1 MPRRMVSNTLNRFR
15 QRHLV
20 SFRVAL
26 CVVIIALTMPRVE
39 SREPKLA
46 TATIVVVNG
55 AQPDERSGRNAQQTG
70 KPVPPYFVF
79 VPPSDSPNFSKYPE
93 MRRWLD
99 THRGKPIAKRH
110 RFKLEGGAILP
121 ATAVLRVGDSVDRY
135 LNPESTLSLEMF
147 SNPPMGPGPS
157 IIRDYTFEQ
166 TEKLPIRI
174 SAVAQAATRS
184 HALILDHK
192 FGSASDKNGKLVIS
206 DLPTGIDI
214 PMRVSLPA
222 AEHNI
227 SFQCDMLDIK
237 HNGSFVLR
245 LDGDA
250 EFRLVVTQAQESP
263 KHAQTLADVLPPCV
277 RVSGEARDSNRLLLS
292 PAKMTIGCGPC
303 SETCEMTVDQALEL
317 LRKHPTVRELQLWG
331 WPVATTESED
341 LMRGIASVPHVS
353 RLSLMG
359 LQIDEPILSLVARNP
374 HLRELALGGRCS
386 FPGNSEDYF
395 AWIFD
400 AIAQSSHLERLE
412 ISRHTKIRC
421 SEISRLKPMPR
432 LRHFV
437 FDGLIDKPCLEGI
450 AHLRQLV
457 SLELPKYDSAADG
470 VECLSGLKYLQ
481 HLTCTWS
488 GAQQPIA
495 WHELSA
501 LQSLTVLADPHSF
514 DLEAVKSLPKLQAV
528 QVRSRELQTIGN
540 ALGMRFVPIP
550 MTLPGKK
557 AEVIY
562 MQQAEVTYEQYR
574 KFKVAAGLATTEAER
589 TPSDQPLAPSDIDNW
604 EVAARFIDQLN
615 QWDTKYAYRMPTESE
630 WEFACTGKVGGQPVV
645 RTVCDESVNADL
657 LFLTR
662 QSKPNQFGLYDMLGV
677 YGEYCFDRFNS
688 TNDPALAQIAEGPD
702 ARVVRGMR
710 QRTDRP
716 HCFRFSSDHRFPVA
730 VSGQTP
736 HLVIG
741 IRLVLQPKK

>member
-1 MPRRMVSNTLNRFR
+1 MPRRMFSKTLNRFR

-20 SFRVAL
+20 SFPVSL
-26 CVVIIALTMPRVE
+26 CLVIIALTMPRVE
-39 SREPKLA
+39 AREPKLA
-46 TATIVVVNG
+46 TATFVVVNG
-55 AQPDERSGRNAQQTG
+55 TQPDERSGRNAQQTG
-70 KPVPPYFVF
+70 NPVPPYFVF
-79 VPPSDSPNFSKYPE
+79 VPPSDSSKFSKYPE

-99 THRGKPIAKRH
+99 THRAKPIVKQH

-121 ATAVLRVGDSVDRY
+121 AAAVLRVGDSVDRY

-157 IIRDYTFEQ
+157 IIRTYTFEQ
-166 TEKLPIRI
+166 TEMLPIRI
-174 SAVAQAATRS
+174 SAVVQVATKS
-184 HALILDHK
+184 HALILDHE
-192 FGSASDKNGKLVIS
+192 FGAASDKNGKIVIS
-206 DLPTGIDI
+206 GLPTGIDI
-214 PMRVSLPA
+214 PMSVSLPS
-222 AEHNI
+222 AEHDI
-227 SFQCDMLDIK
+227 SFQCDLLDIK
-237 HNGSFVLR
+237 NNGSFVLR
-245 LDGDA
+245 LDGDT
-250 EFRLVVTQAQESP
+250 ESRIVVTQTQESSE
-263 KHAQTLADVLPPCV
+263 HAQTPADFLPICV
-277 RVSGEARDSNRLLLS
+277 RVSGESRDSNHLLLS
-292 PAKMTIGCGPC
+292 PVKMTIGLGPC
-303 SETCEMTVDQALEL
+303 SETCEITVDQALEL

-331 WPVATTESED
+331 WPIATTESED
-341 LMRGIASVPHVS
+341 LMRRIASVPHVS

-359 LQIDEPILSLVARNP
+359 LRIDKPILSLVAGNP

-386 FPGNSEDYF
+386 FPGNSEDNF

-400 AIAQSSHLERLE
+400 AIAQSIHLDRLE
-412 ISRHTKIRC
+412 ISRHTNIRC
-421 SEISRLKPMPR
+421 SEVSLLKPMPR

-457 SLELPKYDSAADG
+457 SLELPKYDPAAHG
-470 VECLSGLKYLQ
+470 VECLSGLKFLQ

-514 DLEAVKSLPKLQAV
+514 DWEAVKSLPKLQAV

-589 TPSDQPLAPSDIDNW
+589 TPSDQPLAPNDFDSWKD
-604 EVAARFIDQLN
+604 ASRFIDQLN
-615 QWDTKYAYRMPTESE
+615 QWDTKYVYRMPTESE
-630 WEFACTGKVGGQPVV
+630 WEFACTGKVGGEPVT
-645 RTVCDESVNADL
+645 RICCEDNAN
-657 LFLTR
+657 FLTR
-662 QSKPNQFGLYDMLGV
+662 QSKPNQFGLHDMLGV
-677 YGEYCFDRFNS
+677 FGEYCSDRFYG
-688 TNDPALAQIAEGPD
+688 TNEPALAHV
-702 ARVVRGMR
+702 RVVRGMP
-710 QRTDRP
+710 QGIDRP
-716 HCFRFSSDHRFPVA
+716 RCSRFSSDHRFPAPVP
-730 VSGQTP
+730 QTEP
-736 HLVIG
+736 YLIIG
-741 IRLVLQPKK
+741 VRLVLQRKK